1 MPVDPINSLR
11 RTAVLLQCRS
21 VVMSPRRFDDRS
33 KARRAQGPQGPLGK
47 GPKGALWARLG
58 GTVGLNADGFFE
70 RFGALGKL
78 QTMKHPQIAKTTP
91 RAEKH
96 PEGEGIGFE

>member
-1 MPVDPINSLR
+1 MSL
-11 RTAVLLQCRS
+11 
-21 VVMSPRRFDDRS
+21 RRFDDRS
-33 KARRAQGPQGPLGK
+33 KARRAQGPHGPLGK
-47 GPKGALWARLG
+47 G
-58 GTVGLNADGFFE
+58 GTVGLNADVFFE